1 MLQAKAAYLD
11 HTVIIQAHFFGWRI
25 VKQLSRQCCNAN
37 KSYENLACLPCR
49 PTTVPTHPRQLMLN
63 TKPYLEKILMLL
75 TARQNHKPQQA
86 LALTILGR
94 HSLAPAMKAHRLTAQ
109 AGSVCL

>member
-25 VKQLSRQCCNAN
+25 VKQLNRQCCNAN

-63 TKPYLEKILMLL
+63 TKPYLGKILMLL